1 MHEAAIMSAKYFDEV
16 KTASKVRRQ
25 DLTLQTL
32 EDMIGKE
39 LDKVLYKALKEQLP
53 EYDGD
58 TQKAFRDEFRK
69 PAKEGNSGPVVRSI
83 KILRRITTSVSV
95 RGGITKNRRMVRI
108 DIYWKNG
115 KYYAV
120 PYYVSGVAKK

>member
-1 MHEAAIMSAKYFDEV
+1 MSAKYFDEV

-58 TQKAFRDEFRK
+58 TQKAFRNEFRK
-69 PAKEGNSGPVVRSI
+69 PAKKEIPVRLYVR
-83 KILRRITTSVSV
+83 
-95 RGGITKNRRMVRI
+95 
-108 DIYWKNG
+108 
-115 KYYAV
+115 
-120 PYYVSGVAKK
+120 